1 MRNTLASLIFLALA
15 AACATDSEDSATP
28 REAAQTG
35 PLVGR
40 TIEFALDV
48 DALDHATMS
57 AIGQRIEQ
65 QTGAESVSIE
75 VRKSDDDGTTVVVQ
89 AWGRAA
95 IGDDALSA
103 DLRAQFPA
111 LENAI
116 ISINPLAGEGPA
128 DGPTRGLGDLEV
140 DKDEDPEVVKQQV
153 IEQLRAKGVQGDV
166 EVHIDDHDDGK
177 REVRVEVKDEKHLT
191 SPQ

>member
-1 MRNTLASLIFLALA
+1 MLSRTFAPLFSLLLAT
-15 AACATDSEDSATP
+15 ACATDSEDTSVP

-48 DALDHATMS
+48 DALDHATMD
-57 AIGQRIEQ
+57 AIGKRIEE
-65 QTGAESVSIE
+65 QTGAESVGIE
-75 VRKSDDDGTTVVVQ
+75 VKKSDDDGTTVVIN
-89 AWGRAA
+89 AWGRSA
-95 IGDDALSA
+95 ITNEALSA

-111 LENAI
+111 LKNAI
-116 ISINPLAGEGPA
+116 ISINALEG
-128 DGPTRGLGDLEV
+128 DGPTHGLADLEI
-140 DKDEDPEVVKQQV
+140 DKEEDPEVVKRQV

-177 REVRVEVKDEKHLT
+177 REVRVEVKDKKHLT
-191 SPQ
+191 SPK